1 MFKSDF
7 KKSPKTQDHKNK
19 KRFPPFDPEVSAFL
33 HFAFG
38 MSMFSN
44 ASAAALHGTHYGFV

>member
-7 KKSPKTQDHKNK
+7 KKSPKTQGYKNK